1 MQSESRGPYLR
12 RWKLAILA
20 PFGSVLTVMMAVI
33 FHSSLFPLGLL
44 LGATAILSYQLGIYL
59 VGAQATHLAAANLM
73 AFLIIFL
80 AVTGD
85 TNSSVLIQANFVGF
99 SFLFLFIAVG
109 FLSVF
114 LALMT
119 VRPATPTTTVSNSPH
134 LETIHG

>member
-1 MQSESRGPYLR
+1 M
-12 RWKLAILA
+12 
-20 PFGSVLTVMMAVI
+20 MMAVI